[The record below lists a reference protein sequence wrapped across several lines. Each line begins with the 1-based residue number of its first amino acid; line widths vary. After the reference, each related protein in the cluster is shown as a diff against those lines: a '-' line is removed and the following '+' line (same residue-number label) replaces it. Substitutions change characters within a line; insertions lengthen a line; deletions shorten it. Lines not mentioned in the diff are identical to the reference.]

1 MAAEGLIPE
10 NWRGHTR
17 HQEEMAGLDEEQI
30 LLESMG
36 YDLSVICGEELEK
49 MRR

>member
-1 MAAEGLIPE
+1 MIVNEF
-10 NWRGHTR
+10 
-17 HQEEMAGLDEEQI
+17 AGLDEEQI

-36 YDLSVICGEELEK
+36 YDLSVISGEELEK